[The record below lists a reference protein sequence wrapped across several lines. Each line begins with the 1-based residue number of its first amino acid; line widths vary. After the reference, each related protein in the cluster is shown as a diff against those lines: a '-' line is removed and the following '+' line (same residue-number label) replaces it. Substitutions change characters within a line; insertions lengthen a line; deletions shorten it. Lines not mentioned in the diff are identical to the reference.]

1 MDIDMSYGASF
12 APAQFTDDNASGSAP
27 TPFRAITNLCTVHMN
42 DASQW
47 NVQIQKLLDT
57 YETTWL
63 DRMVKP
69 VETLDRVVQ
78 LDSIVKKLAHP
89 LFNPSA
95 SWISNEITSPLQQAA
110 IDAEITSTIGLAPT
124 VFSSTIQLL
133 QLAYN
138 STVATMFELDGAMQ
152 AKLKRVE
159 DLHIQLT
166 SLPTLSADL
175 AATSTLQTCISQY
188 TEQMLEASN
197 VHTEYP
203 QFIHTVGLF
212 HRLRHLL
219 KQSSAF
225 QEKELKNPCTICMN
239 AEMDSVMIPCGHPF
253 CSGCARKTKSI
264 CFLCRTPVMQK
275 QKIYF

>member
-27 TPFRAITNLCTVHMN
+27 FRAITNLCTVHMN

-47 NVQIQKLLDT
+47 HVQIQKLFDT

-95 SWISNEITSPLQQAA
+95 SWISHEITSPLQQAA
-110 IDAEITSTIGLAPT
+110 IDAEITSTIGVSPT
-124 VFSSTIQLL
+124 VFSSTIQSL
-133 QLAYN
+133 QTAYN
-138 STVATMFELDGAMQ
+138 STVATMFELDGTIQ

-159 DLHIQLT
+159 ELHKQLT
-166 SLPTLSADL
+166 ALPTLSADL
-175 AATSTLQTCISQY
+175 AATSTLQTCISHY

-203 QFIHTVGLF
+203 QFIHIVGRF
-212 HRLRHLL
+212 HRLRYLL

-225 QEKELKNPCTICMN
+225 QERELKNPCTICMN